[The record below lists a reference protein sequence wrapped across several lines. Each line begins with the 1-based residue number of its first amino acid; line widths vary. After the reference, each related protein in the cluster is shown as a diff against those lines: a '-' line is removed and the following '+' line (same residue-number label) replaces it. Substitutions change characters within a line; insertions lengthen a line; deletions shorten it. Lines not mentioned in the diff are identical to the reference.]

1 MLTPETLA
9 SLRQTLEE
17 ERERLQT
24 QVREMAGDDFDEN
37 FADSAQVA
45 AEQGEHRTL
54 TESLEEQLTQVQAAL
69 ERMDEGTFG
78 LCEVDEE
85 PIAPAR
91 LEAFPTARRCMDH
104 SEG

>member
-9 SLRQTLEE
+9 SLRTALED
-17 ERERLQT
+17 ERDRLQT
-24 QVREMAGDDFDEN
+24 QVREMASDDFDEN

-54 TESLEEQLTQVQAAL
+54 TDTFEEQLEQVNAAL
-69 ERMDEGTFG
+69 ARMDDGTYG
-78 LCEVDEE
+78 RCEVDDE

-104 SEG
+104 S

>member
-17 ERERLQT
+17 ERDRLQT
-24 QVREMAGDDFDEN
+24 QVREMASDAFDEN

-54 TESLEEQLTQVQAAL
+54 TDSLEEQLERVQDAL
-69 ERMDEGTFG
+69 TRMDEGTYG
-78 LCEVDEE
+78 LCEVDEA

>member
-9 SLRQTLEE
+9 SLRTALED
-17 ERERLQT
+17 ERDRLQT
-24 QVREMAGDDFDEN
+24 QVREMASDDFDEN

-54 TESLEEQLTQVQAAL
+54 TDSLEEQLEQVNAAL
-69 ERMDEGTFG
+69 ARMDEGTYG
-78 LCEVDEE
+78 RCEVDDQ

-104 SEG
+104 S

>member
-1 MLTPETLA
+1 MLTTENLA
-9 SLRQTLEE
+9 SLRTALED
-17 ERERLQT
+17 ERDRLQA
-24 QVREMAGDDFDEN
+24 QVREMSSDDFDEN

-54 TESLEEQLTQVQAAL
+54 TDSFEEQLEQVTAAL
-69 ERMDEGTFG
+69 DRMDDGTYG
-78 LCEVDEE
+78 RCEVDGQ

-104 SEG
+104 S

>member
-1 MLTPETLA
+1 MLTPENLA
-9 SLRQTLEE
+9 SLRTALED
-17 ERERLQT
+17 ERDRLQT
-24 QVREMAGDDFDEN
+24 QVREMASDDFDEN

-54 TESLEEQLTQVQAAL
+54 TDSLEEQLEQVNAAL
-69 ERMDEGTFG
+69 ARMDEGTYG
-78 LCEVDEE
+78 RCEVDDE

-104 SEG
+104 S